1 MLWKS
6 ITCVPFN
13 QKQIPIRMK
22 LFLFPLT
29 KFRNLFLRIFALIV
43 CLLFLIVQPLK
54 LFPMKNET
62 KSKIWAAVIAAA
74 VSLLT
79 SIAQIFS

>member
-1 MLWKS
+1 
-6 ITCVPFN
+6 
-13 QKQIPIRMK
+13 MK
-22 LFLFPLT
+22 LFSFPSNPFL
-29 KFRNLFLRIFALIV
+29 NLFLQLSGPTVF
-43 CLLFLIVQPLK
+43 LLFLRVQPLNQF
-54 LFPMKNET
+54 LMKSET

>member
-1 MLWKS
+1 M
-6 ITCVPFN
+6 
-13 QKQIPIRMK
+13 R
-22 LFLFPLT
+22 FL
-29 KFRNLFLRIFALIV
+29 NLFLQFLVRTA
-43 CLLFLIVQPLK
+43 CLLFLSVQPLK
-54 LFPMKNET
+54 QFLMKSET

>member
-1 MLWKS
+1 M
-6 ITCVPFN
+6 
-13 QKQIPIRMK
+13 R

-29 KFRNLFLRIFALIV
+29 KFLNLFLRIFVLIV

-54 LFPMKNET
+54 QFPMKNET

>member
-1 MLWKS
+1 MRFL
-6 ITCVPFN
+6 I
-13 QKQIPIRMK
+13 
-22 LFLFPLT
+22 LFLQTFV
-29 KFRNLFLRIFALIV
+29 RIA
-43 CLLFLIVQPLK
+43 CLLFLSVQPLR

>member
-1 MLWKS
+1 
-6 ITCVPFN
+6 
-13 QKQIPIRMK
+13 
-22 LFLFPLT
+22 
-29 KFRNLFLRIFALIV
+29 
-43 CLLFLIVQPLK
+43 
-54 LFPMKNET
+54 MKNEV

>member
-1 MLWKS
+1 
-6 ITCVPFN
+6 
-13 QKQIPIRMK
+13 MK
-22 LFLFPLT
+22 PFLFWLLT
-29 KFRNLFLRIFALIV
+29 FLNLSLRFLARIVF
-43 CLLFLIVQPLK
+43 LFFLNVQPLK
-54 LFPMKNET
+54 HFLMKSET